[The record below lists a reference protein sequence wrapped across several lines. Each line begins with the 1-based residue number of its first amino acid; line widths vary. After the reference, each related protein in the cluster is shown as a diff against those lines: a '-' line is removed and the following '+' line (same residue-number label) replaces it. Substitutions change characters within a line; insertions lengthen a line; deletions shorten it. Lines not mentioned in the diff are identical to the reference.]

1 MLGDYLKKL
10 RGERTQRDVVDSLM
24 HVRGVTQ
31 STISRLEAG
40 EWTPDT
46 GQMEHILVALG
57 ASEDESKMA
66 RLLAASAAVRAG

>member
-1 MLGDYLKKL
+1 MLGEYLRKL
-10 RGERTQRDVVDSLM
+10 RGERTQQEVVDALG

-57 ASEDESKMA
+57 ATDKESKMA
-66 RLLAASAAVRAG
+66 RLLASAAAVRSA